1 MSLCLAGSAPLANHY
16 LKKLDFI
23 YQLKLLKRLDK
34 KVTEISKVICS
45 ALKFLIENVHS
56 CLEAVICAG
65 GLGLGPEGL
74 QVLDTVEVWFF
85 EKFLSDVKSF
95 KWTVLEQKLKHV
107 IINIIITHA
116 D

>member
-1 MSLCLAGSAPLANHY
+1 M
-16 LKKLDFI
+16 
-23 YQLKLLKRLDK
+23 
-34 KVTEISKVICS
+34 EI
-45 ALKFLIENVHS
+45 VHS
-56 CLEAVICAG
+56 RFEAVICAG

-74 QVLDTVEVWFF
+74 QVLDSVEVWFF
-85 EKFLSDVKSF
+85 EKFLSDVKNF